1 MSKPSAMNVLLTAC
15 LFPNR
20 FESCLLLSCLK
31 NLSIEYPDIWLNIVN
46 KRDTV
51 HNNNSNSNKSST
63 IISARKSMNDRENN
77 IINNIQTQNS
87 GTHAFSWE
95 NFISQIRSCSSARLL
110 ASSPEESVTK
120 VSNNNAVC
128 HSERD
133 AHQGGPCS
141 DRGLY
146 NHEVPI
152 VRVLSGGMSNRQW
165 VINDEFVL
173 RVNTKQNNIIPAT
186 ESVHTVQK
194 LSASSNFSISSAA
207 SSSSSSSACSV
218 ENPAINGPQGSFTV
232 ERAVLTSL
240 SSLSCAVCA
249 EGCCRVLNSCA
260 ICESGLLFA
269 SFLSVDCL

>member
-1 MSKPSAMNVLLTAC
+1 MSKSSAVNVLLRAC
-15 LFPNR
+15 DFPNR

-31 NLSIEYPDIWLNIVN
+31 NLSIESPDIWLSILN
-46 KRDTV
+46 KRDIV
-51 HNNNSNSNKSST
+51 HNNNNSNSNKSST
-63 IISARKSMNDRENN
+63 IISARKSTNDKKSN
-77 IINNIQTQNS
+77 IINNSQTQNS
-87 GTHAFSWE
+87 GTHAFSWK
-95 NFISQIRSCSSARLL
+95 NFISQVRSSRLL

-120 VSNNNAVC
+120 VSNTNAGC

-152 VRVLSGGMSNRQW
+152 VRVLSGGLTNKQW
-165 VINDEFVL
+165 VINNQVVL
-173 RVNTKQNNIIPAT
+173 RVTTKQNKSLDSAT
-186 ESVHTVQK
+186 VHK

-232 ERAVLTSL
+232 ERAVLASL
-240 SSLSCAVCA
+240 SSLSCKVHA
-249 EGCCRVLNSCA
+249 EGCCQVLNSCA
-260 ICESGLLFA
+260 ICDSGLLCA
-269 SFLSVDCL
+269 SFFFVC